1 MSFGIGD
8 TIGDY
13 QVIEVLG
20 VGGMGKVYKVRNVIS
35 DRVEAAKVL
44 LPDLG
49 GSPALADRFMREI
62 QVQASLSHPHI
73 AALHTALRI
82 NNQLVM
88 IMELVEG
95 VTLDVRMSQ
104 SALSLQ
110 DGLRYLCQVLEALRY
125 AHSKGV
131 VHRDIKPS
139 NIMITPEDSVKLMD
153 FGIARAASR
162 GTFTSPGM
170 AIGSAAYMAPEQ
182 VKGAQPDPRSDLYSL
197 GVTLYEIATGQRP
210 FDGEND
216 FEIMN
221 AHVRHEPRP
230 PRELNASLTPPV
242 AQVILKSLAKDP
254 NARFQTADE
263 FRAAL
268 LALSDEHPE
277 RREPARVFVPAPRR
291 QVVGRQIELAEMVSD
306 YESAVSGI
314 GKFIC
319 VYGEPGIGKTAL
331 VETFIG
337 SPGMERHPF
346 ALAQGRCSGRLS
358 EAEPYRSVLEAFETL
373 LAGPDGRPLQSLLAQ
388 TAPGWLAQLQP
399 GGAESNPTSQERMI
413 REATAFL
420 LQASRT
426 TPIMLFLDDLHWA
439 DISTID
445 LLLDLT
451 SRLDG
456 ARILILGTC
465 RPHESRKSKNV
476 FQQARLQLRRR
487 GSYREIDLNFLG
499 ELDCETYLA
508 LEFPGCQF
516 PPEFGALVRRKT
528 AGNPLFLVELV
539 RFLKDKGFIT
549 RQGQEGTWRLARPVA
564 DLENEAPES
573 VRAMIQAKL
582 DQLSDEERLLL
593 VAASVQGMDFDS
605 AVVAKT
611 LGKDAVEVEEGL
623 DSAQNVRGIVQSS
636 GELELP
642 DGTLTVRY
650 RFVQDPDYEALY
662 ASLKPARRASMSAA
676 AGEAMAAFHR
686 KQIRAAAAQ
695 IALLFETARKFGQA
709 AEYFR
714 LASQHA
720 GRLGAS
726 HEAIALAK
734 KGLAL
739 LEKEPE
745 SADREREELSLR
757 MTLGGPLTLARF
769 GSPEIRENYLRAREL
784 CLAQGDNAQLLPSLW
799 GLWLS
804 HLADATLPDARK
816 LADEILTMA
825 ETDGGAARLVAA
837 HWALGTTLGNMG
849 QIVTAR
855 SHFEQGIALYDP
867 RQHDDYT
874 AVHGFDPGV
883 ACRVELGGRILWLL
897 GFPDRALAMIRDA
910 QELARRLAHPPS
922 VTFAL
927 TFEAV
932 LRQLRGEPAACLDRA
947 AEVLGDERAPSNMRA
962 WAMLCR
968 GWALVASGKA
978 PSGLEEIERSL
989 ALHRAIGSPMGRPH
1003 FLGALADALG
1013 RAGNVAGALAALGE
1027 AFDLMKKTGQRYYEA
1042 ELMRVSGELFS
1053 KSSQFET
1060 AERYFHDAL
1069 NVART
1074 QGAKSF
1080 ELRTAM
1086 SLARFWRTR
1095 GKQKEAAALLAD
1107 VFGKFEEGFET
1118 ADLKKAGALHQEIS

>member
-1 MSFGIGD
+1 
-8 TIGDY
+8 
-13 QVIEVLG
+13 
-20 VGGMGKVYKVRNVIS
+20 
-35 DRVEAAKVL
+35 
-44 LPDLG
+44 
-49 GSPALADRFMREI
+49 MREI
-62 QVQASLSHPHI
+62 QVQASLSHSHI

-82 NNQLVM
+82 DNQLVM
-88 IMELVEG
+88 IMELLEG

-104 SALSLQ
+104 SPLSIQ
-110 DGLRYLCQVLEALRY
+110 DGLRYVCQVLEALRY
-125 AHSKGV
+125 AHLKGV

-182 VKGAQPDPRSDLYSL
+182 VKGAAPDPRSDLYSV

-210 FDGEND
+210 FQGEND
-216 FEIMN
+216 YEIMT
-221 AHVRHEPRP
+221 AHVRQEPRP
-230 PRELNASLTPPV
+230 PRELNASLAPAV

-254 NARFQTADE
+254 AARFQTAEE

-268 LALSDEHPE
+268 LALSDENPE
-277 RREPARVFVPAPRR
+277 RREPARVFVPPPRR
-291 QVVGRQIELAEMVSD
+291 RMVGRQAELAEMASD
-306 YESAVSGI
+306 FQSAASGAGRFTCI
-314 GKFIC
+314 
-319 VYGEPGIGKTAL
+319 YGEPGIGKTAL
-331 VETFIG
+331 VETFIA
-337 SPGMERHPF
+337 SLGMEQHPF

-373 LAGPDGRPLQSLLAQ
+373 LAGPDGHLLKSILAQ
-388 TAPGWLAQLQP
+388 TAPGWFAQLQP
-399 GGAESNPTSQERMI
+399 GASESNPTSQERMV

-426 TPIMLFLDDLHWA
+426 TPVILFLDDLHWA
-439 DISTID
+439 DVSTVD

-456 ARILILGTC
+456 ARILILGTF
-465 RPHESRKSKNV
+465 RPHEGRKSQNV
-476 FQQARLQLRRR
+476 LQQARLQLRRR

-499 ELDCETYLA
+499 ERDCQEYLA
-508 LEFPGCQF
+508 LEFPGCEF
-516 PPEFGALVRRKT
+516 PAEFGALVRRKT

-549 RQGQEGTWRLARPVA
+549 RQGQEGGLRLARPIR
-564 DLENEAPES
+564 DLETEAPES

-582 DQLSDEERLLL
+582 DQLSDDERRLLL
-593 VAASVQGMDFDS
+593 AASVQGMDFDS
-605 AVVAKT
+605 AVVART
-611 LGKDAVEVEEGL
+611 LGQDAVEVEEGL
-623 DSAQNVRGIVQSS
+623 DAAQNLRGIVNSV
-636 GELELP
+636 GESELP
-642 DGTLTVRY
+642 DGTLAVRY
-650 RFVQDPDYEALY
+650 RFVQEPEYEAMY

-676 AGEAMAAFHR
+676 AGEAMAMFHR
-686 KQIRAAAAQ
+686 KQIRPAAGQ

-720 GRLGAS
+720 AHLGAS
-726 HEAIALAK
+726 HEAIVLAK

-739 LEKEPE
+739 LDREPE
-745 SADREREELSLR
+745 SADRDREELSLR

-784 CLAQGDNAQLLPSLW
+784 SAAQGDNAQLLPSLW

-816 LADEILTMA
+816 LAEEILAMA
-825 ETDGGAARLVAA
+825 EQDGAAARLVAA
-837 HWALGTTLGNMG
+837 HWAMGTTLGNMG

-855 SHFEQGIALYDP
+855 SHFERGIALYDP

-897 GFPDRALAMIRDA
+897 GFPDRALAMIREA

-932 LRQLRGEPAACLDRA
+932 LRQLRGEPAACLERA
-947 AEVLGDERAPSNMRA
+947 AEVLGDERAPSNLRA

-968 GWALVASGKA
+968 GWGLVASGQF
-978 PSGLEEIERSL
+978 PPGLEEIERSL
-989 ALHRAIGSPMGRPH
+989 ALHRSIGSPMGRPH

-1053 KSSQFET
+1053 KSAQFET
-1060 AERYFHDAL
+1060 AERYFNEAL
-1069 NVART
+1069 SVARA
-1074 QGAKSF
+1074 QGAKSL

-1086 SLARFWRTR
+1086 SLARFWRSR
-1095 GKQKEAAALLAD
+1095 GKQKEAAALLAG
-1107 VFGKFEEGFET
+1107 VFAAFEEGFET
-1118 ADLKKAGALHQEIS
+1118 ADLSQAGALRQEIS